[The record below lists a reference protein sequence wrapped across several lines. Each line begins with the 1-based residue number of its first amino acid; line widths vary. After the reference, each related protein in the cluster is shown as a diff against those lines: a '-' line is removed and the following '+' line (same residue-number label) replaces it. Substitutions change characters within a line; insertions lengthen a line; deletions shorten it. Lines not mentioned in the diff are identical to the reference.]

1 MVTRLLIRVRWFVAG
16 VVVGALGAVYG
27 LFRLR
32 QARARVVDPD
42 QVVDVVGGAMKT
54 VGRSV
59 RDAWDE
65 SREAI
70 GEAEDELRGA
80 YLDTRPHLRD
90 LSG

>member
-1 MVTRLLIRVRWFVAG
+1 MLTRLRWFLAG
-16 VVVGALGAVYG
+16 VLLGALSAVYG

-32 QARARVVDPD
+32 QARHKVVDPD
-42 QVVDVVGGAMKT
+42 QIVDVVGGAMKT

-70 GEAEDELRGA
+70 GEAEGELRES
-80 YLDTRPHLRD
+80 YVDKRPHLRD
-90 LSG
+90 VTG

>member
-1 MVTRLLIRVRWFVAG
+1 MLTRLRWFAVG
-16 VVVGALGAVYG
+16 LLTGALAAVYG

-32 QARARVVDPD
+32 QTRQRVVDPD
-42 QVVDVVGGAMKT
+42 QIVDTVGGAMRT

-70 GEAEDELRGA
+70 TEAEVELREG
-80 YLDTRPHLRD
+80 YGDRRPHLRD
-90 LSG
+90 VTG

>member
-1 MVTRLLIRVRWFVAG
+1 MLTRLRWFLAG
-16 VVVGALGAVYG
+16 LLAGALGAVYG

-32 QARARVVDPD
+32 QARNRVVDPD
-42 QVVDVVGGAMKT
+42 QIVDVVGGAMKS

-70 GEAEDELRGA
+70 GEAEGELRES
-80 YLDTRPHLRD
+80 YVDKRPHLRD
-90 LSG
+90 VTG

>member
-1 MVTRLLIRVRWFVAG
+1 MLVRIRWFVLG
-16 VVVGALGAVYG
+16 VITGALGAVYG

-32 QARARVVDPD
+32 QARTKIVDPE
-42 QVVDVVGGAMKT
+42 QLVDTVGSAMKT

-70 GEAEDELRGA
+70 TEAEDELRVT
-80 YLDTRPHLRD
+80 YVDKRPHLRD
-90 LSG
+90 VNG